1 MFLSVVP
8 TRLWIMTASET
19 FLISQYR
26 VKPWFWF
33 HCIPMELWFFSTTV
47 SLSWNCLNQ
56 LIVLHDSEREPSSN
70 KYYLES
76 MVNKKILQ
84 NSNYDSSIEEFK
96 DFKEVSHYYTQRS
109 QRFFSFD
116 QKEGHIWSIYEHHYI
131 V

>member
-26 VKPWFWF
+26 VKPWFDFIVFRWNYDFFQLQF
-33 HCIPMELWFFSTTV
+33 HYHGTV
-47 SLSWNCLNQ
+47 SINL
-56 LIVLHDSEREPSSN
+56 VLHGSEREPSSN

-76 MVNKKILQ
+76 MMNKKILQ
-84 NSNYDSSIEEFK
+84 NSNYDSSIEEFQ

-109 QRFFSFD
+109 QRLFSFD
-116 QKEGHIWSIYEHHYI
+116 QKEGHM
-131 V
+131 